1 MSVKPLS
8 TDDSADD
15 DVVDV
20 VVSVFDVDDV
30 DDVDDVVDVVDVD
43 DIHLADVKLHRF
55 ILVSC
60 HQAFAQQEKNGLLR
74 QLKQK

>member
-20 VVSVFDVDDV
+20 DVSVFDVDDV
-30 DDVDDVVDVVDVD
+30 DDVD

-60 HQAFAQQEKNGLLR
+60 HQAFAQEEKNGLLR